1 MKAKIIS
8 ILFICILIALP
19 MSKADAITGTPDKV
33 PAATLIVPLM
43 ESSAVGGP
51 ENTLIVVDYSCGFF
65 SPTIHWELW
74 DIDGNLTGIQGN
86 VALGPFEDW
95 VIDMAAIVAAATPS
109 QAVQLLDGDFY
120 RGFLTIDA
128 VSAST
133 TLSPTDDSYPILNY
147 NCFTGDVYYVRLT
160 EGAANGINMIH
171 VEAASTSANVYQ
183 TGFYR
188 STDQREAFDAD
199 ARYYSSRQTH
209 GLATGADPNDLL
221 DYTRSRVFLDPS
233 LNGHSRIVLWTWC
246 PVWCGSTTNISP
258 SADSGGSFGYLRTD
272 ESGAVVENT
281 TIDLNHVVNIIDV
294 SGTENGTVII
304 QDIPQGFNIYGFVSN
319 AAEGSAQETWE
330 AMFETLI
337 ATEPNDVVTP

>member
-171 VEAASTSANVYQ
+171 VEAASTSANVFQ
-183 TGFYR
+183 RSFYKYD
-188 STDQREAFDAD
+188 DQ
-199 ARYYSSRQTH
+199 
-209 GLATGADPNDLL
+209 
-221 DYTRSRVFLDPS
+221 
-233 LNGHSRIVLWTWC
+233 C
-246 PVWCGSTTNISP
+246 
-258 SADSGGSFGYLRTD
+258 
-272 ESGAVVENT
+272 
-281 TIDLNHVVNIIDV
+281 
-294 SGTENGTVII
+294 
-304 QDIPQGFNIYGFVSN
+304 
-319 AAEGSAQETWE
+319 
-330 AMFETLI
+330 
-337 ATEPNDVVTP
+337 